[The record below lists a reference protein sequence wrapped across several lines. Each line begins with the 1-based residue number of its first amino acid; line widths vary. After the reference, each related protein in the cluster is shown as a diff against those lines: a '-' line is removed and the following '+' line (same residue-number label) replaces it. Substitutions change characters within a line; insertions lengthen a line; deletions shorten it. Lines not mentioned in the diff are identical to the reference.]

1 MEIPFSNETQGL
13 NDVQGKVSD
22 IIIIINIITKP
33 DMVPKTQI
41 NKDTAVA
48 LSMYLPLLCSFF
60 SLLLFLKKEKKMES
74 FQVLTRN

>member
-48 LSMYLPLLCSFF
+48 LSMYLPLLC
-60 SLLLFLKKEKKMES
+60 
-74 FQVLTRN
+74 